1 MKKVVLFFCP
11 ILLFSCGFRSV
22 ASWFNEGNAACRE
35 SRWQDAR
42 ECYRRALDGH
52 PDNRTAALI
61 YRHWGDTA
69 VGEAVAL
76 TQTPDGGDTADSGT
90 GTAAGKNDS
99 GLLLKEALELY
110 CLAQLFYGEPYADA
124 AVNAEWVRL
133 QLKQFED
140 NHDETRQKKDDSGDS
155 RDDGNRS
162 KSGDD
167 GKNDEHSSEE
177 SSSQSEKENES
188 VQSDADRNG
197 GSPSSDDSSRDGET
211 SSDSSSAE
219 EKNGNETQTDSLSE
233 NNSQDGPADE
243 NSQAG
248 MSESGV
254 SSAGE
259 KAESAMSAEEAARM
273 KAAVELLEQE
283 ESSRRQR
290 PSFRRLPSYDDTEK
304 NW

>member
-22 ASWFNEGNAACRE
+22 AGWFNEGNAACRE

-133 QLKQFED
+133 RLKQNEENRSDD
-140 NHDETRQKKDDSGDS
+140 NGKDDRQKKEDSRETKNNGDNGQSRESSSDEPSSENGNENNSSQDGENRSEGSTSAGDDSGEQS
-155 RDDGNRS
+155 SGES
-162 KSGDD
+162 SGDRQNGSEMQSD
-167 GKNDEHSSEE
+167 VLSANEAQNDPANGENRAEMA
-177 SSSQSEKENES
+177 ENES
-188 VQSDADRNG
+188 AA
-197 GSPSSDDSSRDGET
+197 
-211 SSDSSSAE
+211 AE
-219 EKNGNETQTDSLSE
+219 
-233 NNSQDGPADE
+233 
-243 NSQAG
+243 
-248 MSESGV
+248 
-254 SSAGE
+254 E